1 MTLRPF
7 AARLALLTV
16 AACAVV
22 LAWHAGLGLQGRLA
36 PPPPAPVQVDPA
48 PGAPDEEDTIALFER
63 AKASVVFISTRQQVA
78 DFWRGRREVPRGNG
92 SGFVWDGAGHIVT
105 NAHVIRGASSA
116 TVRLSDGT
124 THRASLV
131 GAAPQH
137 DLAVLRIDADGLDPL
152 PRGSSGDLQVGQ
164 STFAIGNPFGLD
176 FTLTTGVV
184 SALDRELPAPDGPG
198 LRGLIQTDAA
208 INPGNSGGPLLDS
221 AGRLIGVNTAIFSP
235 SGSSAGI
242 GFAVPA
248 DTVARVVPQLIE
260 TGRYAPP
267 SLGIEVDERVNA
279 LARRQGIEGVL
290 VLGVASGSAAA
301 EAGLEPAR
309 MTEDG
314 RLAPGDVITALG
326 GMEVRTVDDLSAALL
341 AHGAGEEVTLRLRR
355 DGAERTVRVVLD
367 PSRRG

>member
-124 THRASLV
+124 THRARLV

-176 FTLTTGVV
+176 F
-184 SALDRELPAPDGPG
+184 
-198 LRGLIQTDAA
+198 
-208 INPGNSGGPLLDS
+208 
-221 AGRLIGVNTAIFSP
+221 
-235 SGSSAGI
+235 
-242 GFAVPA
+242 
-248 DTVARVVPQLIE
+248 
-260 TGRYAPP
+260 
-267 SLGIEVDERVNA
+267 
-279 LARRQGIEGVL
+279 RQGW
-290 VLGVASGSAAA
+290 
-301 EAGLEPAR
+301 P
-309 MTEDG
+309 
-314 RLAPGDVITALG
+314 
-326 GMEVRTVDDLSAALL
+326 
-341 AHGAGEEVTLRLRR
+341 RR
-355 DGAERTVRVVLD
+355 R
-367 PSRRG
+367 

>member
-1 MTLRPF
+1 
-7 AARLALLTV
+7 
-16 AACAVV
+16 
-22 LAWHAGLGLQGRLA
+22 
-36 PPPPAPVQVDPA
+36 
-48 PGAPDEEDTIALFER
+48 
-63 AKASVVFISTRQQVA
+63 
-78 DFWRGRREVPRGNG
+78 
-92 SGFVWDGAGHIVT
+92 
-105 NAHVIRGASSA
+105 
-116 TVRLSDGT
+116 
-124 THRASLV
+124 
-131 GAAPQH
+131 
-137 DLAVLRIDADGLDPL
+137 
-152 PRGSSGDLQVGQ
+152 
-164 STFAIGNPFGLD
+164 
-176 FTLTTGVV
+176 
-184 SALDRELPAPDGPG
+184 
-198 LRGLIQTDAA
+198 
-208 INPGNSGGPLLDS
+208 
-221 AGRLIGVNTAIFSP
+221 VNTAIFSP

-355 DGAERTVRVVLD
+355 DGAERAVRVVLD